1 MRSTWQTI
9 LSVPVDHVP
18 LNRSH
23 KRASTTKFT
32 VEGPM
37 TLAYFSDE
45 RNSKRV
51 LINPED
57 EDGSDLVADAPIC
70 GCEGESLE
78 TKIANEIG
86 FPNDAEFDE
95 FYRKMDELRQ
105 QGLRTE
111 EGVPDVTRPAKLR
124 ITVEVL

>member
-1 MRSTWQTI
+1 MA
-9 LSVPVDHVP
+9 
-18 LNRSH
+18 N
-23 KRASTTKFT
+23 TTSFT

-45 RNSKRV
+45 LHSKRV
-51 LINPED
+51 LINPQDEED
-57 EDGSDLVADAPIC
+57 KSHLVSEVPSCDC
-70 GCEGESLE
+70 TEGESLE
-78 TKIANEIG
+78 TKIAREIG

-111 EGVPDVTRPAKLR
+111 EGVPDVTRPVKLR

>member
-1 MRSTWQTI
+1 MAETTSFTI
-9 LSVPVDHVP
+9 
-18 LNRSH
+18 
-23 KRASTTKFT
+23 
-32 VEGPM
+32 EGDM

-45 RNSKRV
+45 RHSKRV
-51 LINPED
+51 LINPEEEND
-57 EDGSDLVADAPIC
+57 STLNSEVPVC
-70 GCEGESLE
+70 GCEEESLE
-78 TKIANEIG
+78 TKIAREIG

-95 FYRKMDELRQ
+95 FYRKIEELRQ